1 MKFPF
6 TRVGKIITPR
16 KNLISVI
23 GLDSGQEG
31 GKLLYCVRK
40 NEKDW
45 IRFTQEIVR
54 FPSFTGEEKAFADYL
69 LDKLKTLGIDETF
82 VDGAGNVVAV
92 IRGTGKGPN
101 IMLNGHLDVVPEGDE
116 SNWNYKP
123 FAAEIDDDRNI
134 IGRGVCDLKAG
145 LAAQFFALKVFKE
158 AVDEGL
164 ELPGD
169 LVFTAVV
176 HEEAAEMLGM
186 EYLFE
191 KTMDA
196 HDLNCDLVFLCEPST
211 NDLAIG
217 HRGKVEIVV
226 KTKGQTAHSS
236 QPELGINALEKMIPI
251 LESVFAKKGI
261 NLKSDPVLGD
271 SSVTVTNC
279 KVSPGA
285 LSIVPDGCEIS
296 IDRRYM
302 PGEKLEDIV
311 TEFEVIFKEIEKTDS
326 DFKAEVTP
334 RIFNE
339 TTYTGY
345 SKDIKKYHPP
355 WVTPRNHEFV
365 VKSFKALRSLGQDPA
380 EKYWKFGTD
389 GSMCA
394 GIYGIPTIGYSGAE
408 EKWAHQPNEK
418 VNIDEMLK
426 TFEGYVAMLCE
437 LYDIDI
443 SVFETERSRELW
455 TQSN

>member
-1 MKFPF
+1 M
-6 TRVGKIITPR
+6 
-16 KNLISVI
+16 
-23 GLDSGQEG
+23 
-31 GKLLYCVRK
+31 LYCVKK

-45 IRFTQEIVR
+45 IRFTQEIVQI
-54 FPSFTGEEKAFADYL
+54 PSFTGDEKAFADYL
-69 LDKLKTLGIDETF
+69 LKKLKTIGIEESF
-82 VDGAGNVVAV
+82 VDYAGNVVAV
-92 IRGTGKGPN
+92 IRGTGEGPD
-101 IMLNGHLDVVPEGDE
+101 IMLNGHLDVVPAGDE
-116 SNWNYKP
+116 SNWNPFKP
-123 FAAEIDDDRNI
+123 FSGEIDENRNI
-134 IGRGVCDLKAG
+134 VGRGVCDLKAG

-164 ELPGD
+164 KLPGD
-169 LVFTAVV
+169 LIFTAVV

-186 EYLFE
+186 EYFFE
-191 KTMDA
+191 KTMA
-196 HDLNCDLVFLCEPST
+196 EHDINCDLVFLCEPSS

-226 KTKGQTAHSS
+226 TTKGQTAHSS
-236 QPELGINALEKMIPI
+236 QPELGINALEKMIPV

-279 KVSPGA
+279 IVSPGA

-302 PGEKLEDIV
+302 PGEQLDDIV
-311 TEFEVIFKEIEKTDS
+311 AEFETIFKKIELADS
-326 DFKAEVTP
+326 EFKAEVTP

-355 WVTPRNHEFV
+355 WVTARDNEYV
-365 VKSFKALRSLGQDPA
+365 EKAFKALRSIGQDPA

-389 GSMCA
+389 GSMSA
-394 GIYGIPTIGYSGAE
+394 GIYEVPTIGYSGAE

-426 TFEGYVAMLCE
+426 TFEGYIAMLCE
-437 LYDIDI
+437 LYDLDI
-443 SVFETERSRELW
+443 ALFQTERSKELW
-455 TQSN
+455 TQLS